1 MKNWMYGHMVWT
13 YKSLTSIINL
23 VTIVYQTKANWH
35 SVVHVSHLYGQTI
48 FLYIH
53 CFIDVT

>member
-1 MKNWMYGHMVWT
+1 MYGHMVWT